1 VTTDLAQRLA
11 QARRAADIDLGR
23 AQALAREGKRAEAD
37 VAALTAAI
45 EQFQRT
51 SALFTSLGE
60 ERQARMQREIEEAVT
75 RGLQVIFGEE
85 LSFHIVT
92 SVKNNSAQVD
102 FMIRSVYDVP
112 PDPDQQTY
120 GPVMVDTPV
129 MEARGGGMVAVVG
142 FVLRL
147 VLLLRTPGA
156 RRVLFLDES
165 FAHVSRE
172 FEPRVAEFLAEV
184 SKNAGVQII
193 LITHSDAFSDVA
205 DRRYGLSLES
215 GVTVIRQEG

>member
-1 VTTDLAQRLA
+1 MSSELAARVRL
-11 QARRAADIDLGR
+11 ARRAADMDAG
-23 AQALAREGKRAEAD
+23 QAVQVGKAGKRAEAE
-37 VAALTAAI
+37 VAALRGQI
-45 EQFQRT
+45 ELHERVSRLLTTIGEQRQ
-51 SALFTSLGE
+51 E
-60 ERQARMQREIEEAVT
+60 NMQREIEDGVT

-102 FMIRSVYDVP
+102 FMIRSVYDVDDGKGGVAP
-112 PDPDQQTY
+112 L
-120 GPVMVDTPV
+120 VVDTPV

-147 VLLLRTPGA
+147 VLLLKTPGA
-156 RRVLFLDES
+156 RRVLLLDES

-172 FEPRVAEFLAEV
+172 YEPRVAEFLSEV

-205 DRRYGLSLES
+205 DQRYHLALES
-215 GVTVIRQEG
+215 GVTVVRQEG